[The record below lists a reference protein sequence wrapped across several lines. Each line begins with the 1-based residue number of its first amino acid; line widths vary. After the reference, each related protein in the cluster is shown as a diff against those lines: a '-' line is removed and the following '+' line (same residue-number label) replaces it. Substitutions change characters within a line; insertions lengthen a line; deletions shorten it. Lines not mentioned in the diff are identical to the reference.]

1 MAEYTLEKDIYTSVQ
16 YTSCYTAVILRPR
29 RLGEKVLCSYLHGC
43 PCGFSTDPQHTCVC
57 STQQIQRYRTRI
69 SGPLLDRIDIH
80 VEVPPVQYA
89 DLAATTAA
97 EPSATIRT
105 RINAARAYQRG
116 RFAGTALPHN
126 AAMGVR
132 EIRQFCSLDSAGE
145 RLLEHAMRHYGLS
158 ARAHDRI
165 RKVARTI
172 ADLAGAERIAPEHL
186 SEAIQYRTL
195 DRQ

>member
-1 MAEYTLEKDIYTSVQ
+1 M
-16 YTSCYTAVILRPR
+16 
-29 RLGEKVLCSYLHGC
+29 LCSYLHGC
-43 PCGFSTDPQHTCVC
+43 PSGFATDPQHTCVC
-57 STQQIQRYRTRI
+57 SAQQIQRYKTRI

-80 VEVPPVQYA
+80 VEVPPVHYA
-89 DLAATTAA
+89 DLAATTAV
-97 EPSATIRT
+97 EPSATIRS
-105 RINAARAYQRG
+105 RINAARAYQRV
-116 RFAGTALPHN
+116 RFAGTVLPHN

-195 DRQ
+195 DRS